1 MKRAI
6 ILFATLSLFCLCQKP
21 DNRQTGPVE
30 VSVSTG
36 EAILSWPEAKVFGT
50 ISAKDG
56 EELSWNSIDPYST
69 GILISDQEITL
80 DGLIANGVPYGFQ
93 YDEFHDFQSTFE
105 FYNYITDLKYWPTY
119 SYVAFA
125 YDRSKGEVIYG
136 EVRSFST
143 ADFLFVPGEAVD
155 LGLSVKWSSLNLGA
169 VQLRTNQRTC
179 WNNYGAFFAW
189 GETEPKKDYNW
200 ETYKFG
206 TSKDGPFS
214 KYNNEYNALDV
225 VDNKTILDPED
236 DAARVKLG
244 GKWRMPTWE
253 EFLELTHNCTIENV
267 NPKFCKAT
275 SNIPGFTDQYIY
287 LPNGYYRS
295 TSESFIQIG
304 ESGQMWRWI
313 PYSWDIFNRATGFFI
328 RPVTD

>member
-6 ILFATLSLFCLCQKP
+6 FLFAALSLFCLCQKP
-21 DNRQTGPVE
+21 DNRQIGPVE

-36 EAILSWPEAKVFGT
+36 EALLSWPVAKVFGVF
-50 ISAKDG
+50 SAKNG
-56 EELSWNSIDPYST
+56 EELSGNSLSLLNL
-69 GILISDQEITL
+69 GILISDQEKTL
-80 DGLIANGVPYGFQ
+80 DGLIANGIPYGLGLDD
-93 YDEFHDFQSTFE
+93 YNDFHLKLECFS
-105 FYNYITDLKYWPTY
+105 YIKDLKYWTTY

-125 YDRSKGEVIYG
+125 YDPSKDETMYG

-143 ADFLFVPGEAVD
+143 ADYLFAPGEAVD

-169 VQLRTNQRTC
+169 VQLYTNLSP
-179 WNNYGAFFAW
+179 WDNYGAFFAW

-225 VDNKTILDPED
+225 VDNKTILDSED

-253 EFLELTHNCTIENV
+253 EFTELTYNCTIENV
-267 NPKFCKAT
+267 NLHYCKAT
-275 SNIPGFTDQYIY
+275 SNKPGFTDKYIY
-287 LPNGYYRS
+287 LPKGYYRS

-304 ESGQMWRWI
+304 ESGLMWKWI
-313 PYSWDIFNRATGFFI
+313 PYSWDIFNRAAGFFI